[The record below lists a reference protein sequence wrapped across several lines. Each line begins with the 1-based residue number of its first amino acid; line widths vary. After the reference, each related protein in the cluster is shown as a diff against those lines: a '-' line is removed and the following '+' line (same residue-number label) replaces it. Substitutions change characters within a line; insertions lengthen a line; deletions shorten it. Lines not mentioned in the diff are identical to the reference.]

1 MLFFR
6 PFSVLAS
13 RLPSLLWGIDTA
25 AVYDTVKTYKVP
37 VAPISFRHLHWKG
50 VVPASGFHKSL

>member
-6 PFSVLAS
+6 PLSVLAS

-25 AVYDTVKTYKVP
+25 ALYDTVKAYKAP
-37 VAPISFRHLHWKG
+37 VAPLSFVPLHWKG
-50 VVPASGFHKSL
+50 AVPASGFHKSL

>member
-6 PFSVLAS
+6 PLSVLAS

-25 AVYDTVKTYKVP
+25 ALYDTVKAYKAP
-37 VAPISFRHLHWKG
+37 VAPVYPWI
-50 VVPASGFHKSL
+50 FHPPQAKAKLLG